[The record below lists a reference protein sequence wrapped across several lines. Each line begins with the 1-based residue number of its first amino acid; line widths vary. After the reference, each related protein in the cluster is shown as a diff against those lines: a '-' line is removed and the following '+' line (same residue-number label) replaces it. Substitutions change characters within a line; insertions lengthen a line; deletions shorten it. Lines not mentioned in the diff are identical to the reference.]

1 MASANES
8 ANAEVIT
15 KIEAV
20 FETIADSLLN
30 EENPYLPLADI
41 FIPLRYKKH
50 VTPNHHTPS
59 LSNAESLND
68 VTNVSFPAR
77 GRPKEAWRFSTTD
90 P

>member
-1 MASANES
+1 MASSNES

-30 EENPYLPLADI
+30 EENPYLPLTDI

-50 VTPNHHTPS
+50 VAPKHDAPS
-59 LSNAESLND
+59 LSDAGSLD
-68 VTNVSFPAR
+68 DFTNVSFPGR
-77 GRPKEAWRFSTTD
+77 GRPKEAWRFSMTD